1 MRFAILLLFTLT
13 SATVFGQSTNA
24 ATGGTNSTSAEV
36 LSLSTMAADIPVGGG
51 DNGASTWTGPIGE
64 GLAAAA
70 DVPES
75 VSTIVKSIE
84 AIAAA
89 LFALSTVILGLYARF
104 QTLRARTVQPMIQA
118 VEEYGCE
125 KLKGQ
130 IHAKAEAAGVEKTL
144 NKLVESE
151 TQFIKKEQETKT

>member
-1 MRFAILLLFTLT
+1 MRFTILLFFTLT
-13 SATVFGQSTNA
+13 SATVFGQSSNA
-24 ATGGTNSTSAEV
+24 TAGGTNSTSAEV
-36 LSLSTMAADIPVGGG
+36 LSLSTMAAAADIPLG
-51 DNGASTWTGPIGE
+51 
-64 GLAAAA
+64 
-70 DVPES
+70 VPES

-118 VEEYGCE
+118 VEEYGCD
-125 KLKGQ
+125 KLKDQ

-144 NKLVESE
+144 KKLVESE
-151 TQFIKKEQETKT
+151 TQFIKKDQETKI